1 MCGLLRVTNP
11 CKQEYTGTYRKN
23 KYWQYFFT
31 KKLLGFFDF
40 RFSLLAISNKMQMH
54 EEPFFFELSILNIH
68 TNKTVEQWQLAF
80 YLSGWHIVLLKI
92 FHTYWGTTTDCQYYL
107 LTLQK

>member
-31 KKLLGFFDF
+31 KKVIGLF
-40 RFSLLAISNKMQMH
+40 RFSL
-54 EEPFFFELSILNIH
+54 F
-68 TNKTVEQWQLAF
+68 AF
-80 YLSGWHIVLLKI
+80 GYLKQNA
-92 FHTYWGTTTDCQYYL
+92 DA
-107 LTLQK
+107 